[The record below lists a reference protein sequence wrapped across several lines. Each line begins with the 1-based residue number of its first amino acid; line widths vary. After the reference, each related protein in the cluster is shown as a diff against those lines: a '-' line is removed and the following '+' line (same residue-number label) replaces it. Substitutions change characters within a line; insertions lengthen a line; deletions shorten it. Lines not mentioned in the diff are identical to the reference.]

1 LKIYWKKSYLKR
13 ATKSL
18 FMSLSVWGHF
28 PENTVEVKIEICEGT
43 EGGQWG
49 LKSVREGADGMQ

>member
-1 LKIYWKKSYLKR
+1 
-13 ATKSL
+13 
-18 FMSLSVWGHF
+18 MSLSVWGHL